1 VQTVNAKTNIT
12 TRWHQSRNLLLASI
26 APRLTDLRALLSPGT
41 SVTITRDGISA
52 SIGNERF
59 AISTGVEMEADLE
72 AVCRL
77 SERRVRG

>member
-1 VQTVNAKTNIT
+1 MNAITRFTQTRTQARHTMLPGICD
-12 TRWHQSRNLLLASI
+12 
-26 APRLTDLRALLSPGT
+26 RLTALRALLAPGT